1 MYPMQPTTLRTRAL
15 SMLLVCVL
23 CALVLGRTE
32 SPTTNP
38 EPGLVR
44 RTLPIVAEP
53 TYACAGQTK
62 TLSEIAVERAIS
74 AADVND
80 IVRYYGITPAV
91 FCTIPADSIT
101 SAIAV
106 IAEKRAKG
114 QPIENPTTLRDRDG
128 VSIVEKRIQNKRA
141 AQKDITNRDYEASL
155 ASGDMSGVKPDQL
168 WTLLREVS
176 DTGVITADGL
186 MTGKR
191 QADVLRSRTQGRA
204 AGVNNLSWTSIG
216 PGNVGG
222 RIRAMVIDPVNPLIM
237 YVGGVTGGM
246 WKTTNGGASWFAL
259 SDFMANLAIHSL
271 VMDPVDRTILYAG
284 TGETFR
290 GAGVFKST
298 DSGATW
304 AQIASTATSDFYYV
318 RRMVIARPAG
328 VSTLIAA
335 TDTGL
340 FVSTNAGVSWTKR
353 ITGSLMDVEVDPNNQ
368 SNLSASGY
376 GSLAYSTNGGTSWT
390 ISTPFGGTGRVEL
403 AYATSTSGTMYASVN
418 NNDGELWKST
428 NGGVAWTK
436 KIVASLAQ
444 GDYDNTVWVDPT
456 NANVV
461 VWGGTDLYKTI
472 DGGTTKTQ
480 YSEWWRWPL
489 SPHADNHLIIAHPSF
504 NGTTNKTI
512 FVTNDGGVWKAA
524 DYSTATST
532 SGWQE
537 LNNTLGITQF
547 YAGVGNAAVGR
558 ITGGTQ
564 DNGTQE
570 YNKYTGSENWSMTTG
585 GDGGFSAA
593 DAVNWYGEY
602 VYLQGLCRAV
612 WDGSCTDING
622 ARTYYD
628 AVTGWQTV
636 WKGAPYEISDAK
648 NKTANFIAPF
658 ILDPNNTNTMIAGGR
673 SLWRTANVREPLTN
687 TTGPTW
693 KAIKAAVACVDAYS
707 CYISNISS
715 IAVQPSNSDVIYVGT
730 NGDGSATYQSKLY
743 KTINATAVTPTWT
756 LVDTG
761 LPDRTITRIVVDPTT
776 TTTIY
781 AVFGGYSSGN
791 VWRSTNGGASWAVRD
806 GSLSLN
812 LPDVPVYSMAIN
824 PTNANWLYVGTDLGV
839 FTSEDAGATWQASN
853 DGPVNTAVYDL
864 QWMGNKLI
872 AATHGRGMFTA
883 QVGAPTI
890 ESVRGTVINATTID
904 FTALFSENV
913 TSVDAADFI
922 AIGTG
927 SATGTISSVTGSG
940 DTYTVRVTVAGSGVL
955 TLSVRAT
962 ATINDATGTAMTN
975 VAASDTQS
983 CAEQSGWVCPLSVTT
998 ANDTGI
1004 GSLRA
1009 VLDKAPS
1016 GSVIAFASALEGQT
1030 ITLASEISLAK
1041 TVTIDGGMTTTNV
1054 TVSGGNTTR
1063 LFRVTSGGNV
1073 TLRRINLTGGVAQMG
1088 GAVSVDVGGTVAV
1101 DRGAVYANSAWFGG
1115 GLYVYGTASISNST
1129 FYLNDTFQGGL
1140 HRDNSGDGAA
1150 IYTEPG
1156 TTLTMLNSTVA
1167 YNNTGYMG
1175 VSLQGTSIIRNTIM
1189 SNSLNYTGTRASIY
1203 DCYSWGALTIANSA
1217 DQSGACSSTYNGDP
1231 GLGVLGLN
1239 GGGTRS
1245 YTIPISAAVKAV
1257 YHHGDAA
1264 VCAASPVN
1272 GIDQRG
1278 VLRTA
1283 PCDIGAYEYDDP
1295 VATATPTAT
1304 HTSTATAT
1312 HTATATPSNTAT
1324 STPTYTYTATAT
1336 HTATYTPSLTAT
1348 PTASHTAT
1356 LTASK
1361 TATPT
1366 ASQTA
1371 TLTPSVTASKTPTNT
1386 ATNTPTVTASYTS
1399 TNTATSTPTVTASNT
1414 ATLTASNTKTS
1425 TPAETA
1431 TSSATVTSSKTAT
1444 ATASSTPTF
1453 TASKT
1458 ATSTAPNT
1466 ATRSSTRTQ
1475 TATNTRTATKTATR
1489 TSTST
1494 LTKTPT
1500 KTASQTR
1507 TKTATR
1513 TRTSTRTLT
1522 PTKTRTKTRTM
1533 TPSKSPIPTRTGV
1546 VLR

>member
-74 AADVND
+74 VADVND

-155 ASGDMSGVKPDQL
+155 ASGDMSGVEPDQL

-284 TGETFR
+284 TGEEFR

-304 AQIASTATSDFYYV
+304 AQIASTANSDFYYV

-328 VSTLIAA
+328 VSTLIVA

-403 AYATSTSGTMYASVN
+403 AYATSTSGTIYASVN

-436 KIVASLAQ
+436 KIAASLAQ
-444 GDYDNTVWVDPT
+444 GDYDNTIWVDPA
-456 NANVV
+456 NANAV
-461 VWGGTDLYKTI
+461 VWGGVDLYKTS

-489 SPHADNHLIIAHPSF
+489 SPHADNHLIVAHPSF

-512 FVTNDGGVWKAA
+512 FVANDGGVWKAA
-524 DYSTATST
+524 DYSTATTT

-537 LNNTLGITQF
+537 LNNSLGITQF
-547 YAGVGNAAVGR
+547 YAGVGSAAVGR

-570 YNKYTGSENWSMTTG
+570 FNKLTGSEAWRMTTS

-593 DAVNWYGEY
+593 DDTYWYGEY
-602 VYLQGLCRAV
+602 IYLQGLCRAT
-612 WDGSCTDING
+612 WDGSCTNING
-622 ARTYYD
+622 SRNVYD
-628 AVTGWQTV
+628 AGTGWTTV

-658 ILDPNNTNTMIAGGR
+658 ILDPNNTSTMIAGGR
-673 SLWRTANVREPLTN
+673 SVWRTANVREPLTN

-693 KAIKAAVACVDAYS
+693 KAIKPAVACADAYA
-707 CYISNISS
+707 CYITNISAL
-715 IAVQPSNSDVIYVGT
+715 AVQPSNSAVIYVGT

-743 KTINATAVTPTWT
+743 KTTNATATTPTWT
-756 LVDTG
+756 LIDTG

-776 TTTIY
+776 TTTVY
-781 AVFGGYSSGN
+781 AVFGGYESGN
-791 VWRSTNGGASWAVRD
+791 VWRSTNGGTSWAIRD
-806 GSLSLN
+806 GSASLN
-812 LPDVPVYSMAIN
+812 LPDVPVYSMAIH
-824 PTNANWLYVGTDLGV
+824 PTNSNWLYVGTALGV
-839 FTSEDAGATWQASN
+839 FTSEDAGVTWQASN

-864 QWMGNKLI
+864 QWMGSKLI

-883 QVGAPTI
+883 NVGAPTLDT
-890 ESVRGTVINATTID
+890 VRGTMVNATTID
-904 FTALFSENV
+904 FVAVFSENV
-913 TSVDAADFI
+913 TGVDVADF
-922 AIGTG
+922 AAMGTG
-927 SATGTISSVTGSG
+927 TANGTVGSVTGSG
-940 DTYTVRVTVAGSGVL
+940 DTYTVRVTVAGSGSIA
-955 TLSVRAT
+955 LSVRAT
-962 ATINDATGTAMTN
+962 ATITDRLGSAMTN
-975 VAASDTQS
+975 VAASDSQA
-983 CAEQSGWVCPLSVTT
+983 CAEQGGWVCPLYVTSASDSGPGTLRSVMT
-998 ANDTGI
+998 D
-1004 GSLRA
+1004 A
-1009 VLDKAPS
+1009 VS
-1016 GSVIAFASALEGQT
+1016 GSVIAFASTLEGQT
-1030 ITLASEISLAK
+1030 ITLASVITVAK
-1041 TVTIDGGMTTTNV
+1041 PITIDGGMITTSI
-1054 TVSGGNTTR
+1054 TVSGGNATG
-1063 LFRVTSGGNV
+1063 LFRVSSGGNLTV
-1073 TLRRINLTGGVAQMG
+1073 RRLTLTGGLALFG
-1088 GAVSVDVGGTVAV
+1088 GAAAVDAGGTLTV
-1101 DRGAVYANSAWFGG
+1101 DRSSVVSNSAYFGG
-1115 GLYVYGTASISNST
+1115 GIYHEGTVNITNST
-1129 FYLNDTFQGGL
+1129 LALNDTFQGGL
-1140 HRDNSGDGAA
+1140 HRDETGDGGAVYA
-1150 IYTEPG
+1150 DAG
-1156 TTLTMLNSTVA
+1156 STLTILNSTIA
-1167 YNNTGYMG
+1167 YNSTGYMA
-1175 VSLQGTSIIRNTIM
+1175 VSLQGTSTIRNTIM
-1189 SNSLNYTGTRASIY
+1189 SNSLNAAGTRADIY
-1203 DCYSWGALTIANSA
+1203 DCYRFTGTLTIANSA
-1217 DQSGACSSTYNGDP
+1217 DQSGYCYPNFNGDP
-1231 GLGVLGLN
+1231 GLGALALN
-1239 GGGTRS
+1239 SGGTRS
-1245 YTIPISAAVKAV
+1245 YSIPISSAAKAV
-1257 YHHGDAA
+1257 YHHGDSAI
-1264 VCAASPVN
+1264 CAASPVN

-1283 PCDIGAYEYDDP
+1283 PCDIGSYEYDDP
-1295 VATATPTAT
+1295 LATATPTAT

-1312 HTATATPSNTAT
+1312 ASNTAT
-1324 STPTYTYTATAT
+1324 STPTQTYTATAT

-1494 LTKTPT
+1494 FTKTPT
-1500 KTASQTR
+1500 KPASQTR